1 MIPDRNLL
9 SPSALACRELF
20 EKYSRATPDLFPLA
34 TKDCGTHENDSITP
48 VSAEQ
53 MHQHDV
59 RMIQL
64 LVAAMKYSQ
73 EPTPITINNISN
85 SQSDSAAKVDS
96 QPLSNL
102 NTRRPTI
109 EVVGE
114 MFDTFFSSTFNRV
127 CFFGMCGM
135 GMYVYWSYLDHKWHM
150 AEVQR
155 RIDSNFL
162 LRMTQWMFAD
172 TPPAQ
177 APTRGGLMP
186 NLGMFLPSTIGG
198 GRFM

>member
-1 MIPDRNLL
+1 MAMKEATNH
-9 SPSALACRELF
+9 ELDHVNPM
-20 EKYSRATPDLFPLA
+20 ST
-34 TKDCGTHENDSITP
+34 
-48 VSAEQ
+48 EQ

-85 SQSDSAAKVDS
+85 SQSDAAAKVDS
-96 QPLSNL
+96 LPIVSSNH
-102 NTRRPTI
+102 RRPSI
-109 EVVGE
+109 EIIGE
-114 MFDTFFSSTFNRV
+114 MFNTFFSSTFNRV
-127 CFFGMCGM
+127 CFFGVCGM

-162 LRMTQWMFAD
+162 LRMTQWLFSE
-172 TPPAQ
+172 TP
-177 APTRGGLMP
+177 APQPTASSRGLGLFIP
-186 NLGMFLPSTIGG
+186 GFSGSRLL
-198 GRFM
+198 